1 MQVLQVAVAI
11 TRRELMENSSYCDT
25 SASWVAMVPITLTTE
40 MQWFARSVFYI
51 LAVLAFSNF
60 MLVRKLAA
68 GIRSGDSLNLPPR
81 PKATA
86 DRRQHTPTARGE
98 DASAPHIEPFG
109 YREYGPIMFLR
120 MGGSSWVVASSTSA
134 ADAFLRGKDLTI
146 CSCSCSPTISGTSR
160 ERPTDRIGVT

>member
-1 MQVLQVAVAI
+1 
-11 TRRELMENSSYCDT
+11 
-25 SASWVAMVPITLTTE
+25 MVCEECFLH
-40 MQWFARSVFYI
+40 
-51 LAVLAFSNF
+51 
-60 MLVRKLAA
+60 
-68 GIRSGDSLNLPPR
+68 SGSPRIQQLHVGEEACSRHKEWGFLEPPPPR

-160 ERPTDRIGVT
+160 ECPTDRIGVT